1 MIQFIKHVQ
10 EVSDVPRD
18 AVKRSNE
25 RTSKRCGRASAKNW
39 SSPGRLDFAPENY
52 VAVLLHDFASAQF
65 GHFAQVV
72 KLCYASP
79 PGIEHGSPVT
89 AIRVESALA
98 DEKSSVAHNYR
109 DFAA

>member
-10 EVSDVPRD
+10 EVSYVPRD

-25 RTSKRCGRASAKNW
+25 HNVKTVRSSIGQKLVESWASRFCT
-39 SSPGRLDFAPENY
+39 GNY